1 MKPEWSPWHFAR
13 HKRGGERRAFGEIK
27 KKKKPRELAA
37 GGKKTSKQQPCLE
50 TCFSNTSAHA
60 SAFREAEKSSA
71 RRTGEPTAGT
81 ARHAHLGQH
90 EERLD
95 DVPLHLQLEL
105 DELLRQ
111 LVLSLPAQPQH
122 LPARRAQLG
131 QGGRPSR
138 PQEVGRGVGTAVPRG
153 CSDTGTSYPSRE
165 SSPSTAEPS
174 VRHCA
179 SVVSG
184 SFFCKGSA
192 VLSGSAHR
200 GAPHALGHGTRVC
213 APVCRAHRALV
224 GIHALL
230 ALQTC
235 RQLLV
240 GAVGHLLHQLQPLLH
255 LRAQRWPSPP

>member
-13 HKRGGERRAFGEIK
+13 HKRGGERRAFGKIK
-27 KKKKPRELAA
+27 KKKNPESWQQEEKKPPNSNLAW
-37 GGKKTSKQQPCLE
+37 KRV
-50 TCFSNTSAHA
+50 SATQA
-60 SAFREAEKSSA
+60 LTPLPSREAEKSSA
-71 RRTGEPTAGT
+71 GRTGEPTAGT
-81 ARHAHLGQH
+81 ARHAHLSQH

-138 PQEVGRGVGTAVPRG
+138 PREVGRGVGTAVPRG